1 LKVAVCPVPGT
12 FGRAVSTWFASIG
25 RRSARCLAPVGR
37 AVPGTCW
44 GEAVQP
50 GLPALDGW
58 YIRCLAPVAAG
69 WSSLFCQHWAAVY
82 PVPGTCCG
90 GVYPVPGTCW
100 PGGFSLFAS
109 IGRRSARCL
118 APVGRAV
125 DSGARN
131 ASTVWRQVATAK
143 SQPSAAKRWTA
154 ARERIHRLATG
165 GYPRQVATPGQVA
178 TARTGGYRP
187 GLQLTH
193 SVRIANLDA

>member
-1 LKVAVCPVPGT
+1 MDSSLGIAFSVFAIVSPLLKVAVCPVPGT

-131 ASTVWRQVATAK
+131 ASTVWRQVAT
-143 SQPSAAKRWTA
+143 PDRWLPPD
-154 ARERIHRLATG
+154 RWL
-165 GYPRQVATPGQVA
+165 TPGA
-178 TARTGGYRP
+178 SIDALG
-187 GLQLTH
+187 
-193 SVRIANLDA
+193 ANR